1 MKRPIIPDWFCV
13 LRDDSLL
20 NSRDVA
26 AIFGYCSIEVL
37 SKAVCLGAFPKP
49 TNKEKKPIRK
59 TAPFWG
65 QPKNR
70 LSWTKKEII
79 AEINRRNTKC
89 ADRQKL

>member
-1 MKRPIIPDWFCV
+1 MKKPIIPDWFCV

-37 SKAVCLGAFPKP
+37 SRAVCLGAFPKP
-49 TNKEKKPIRK
+49 TNKKPIRRTYPYDVSSK
-59 TAPFWG
+59 T
-65 QPKNR
+65 R
-70 LSWTKKEII
+70 LLWTKKEII

>member
-26 AIFGYCSIEVL
+26 AIFGYSSTESF
-37 SKAVCLGAFPKP
+37 SKAISLGSFPKP
-49 TNKEKKPIRK
+49 TNKQKPIRK
-59 TAPFWG
+59 TYPYGG